1 MRGVAN
7 LRRAM
12 RPRRRVRRGFDEGWK
27 YAIRAFLPE
36 CLQLLFPSLHAR
48 IDWTQPVEFLSTEL
62 HRLAPAQLRK
72 GVRSVDV
79 LVRVYFR
86 DGVPRVVLLHIEI
99 QAQPDPN
106 FPLRMFVYHY
116 RIFDA
121 NDYPELI
128 SLAILADDDPNWRPS
143 VFERRLAGCNLRF
156 EFPTVKL
163 LDFDE
168 AELEQ
173 SENPFALVVLAHLR
187 ALKTRGRP
195 NLMFREKLALIRAMQ
210 ARGYTP
216 EQVIELYKVVD
227 YIMALPA
234 ELEKRVQEFVRQIEE
249 QSEWPLTSL
258 ERLALE
264 EGYAD
269 GYSKGLQQGERKAQV
284 RLTMRA
290 LKSRFGDAALPLEE
304 NLAQVPSLE
313 ALEELHFVALEA
325 TSFEEFTRALEAAL
339 TTAPETAETE

>member
-1 MRGVAN
+1 
-7 LRRAM
+7 M

-48 IDWTQPVEFLSTEL
+48 IDWTRPVEFLSTEL

-79 LVRVYFR
+79 DVLVRIYFR

-99 QAQPDPN
+99 QAQRDPN
-106 FPLRMFVYHY
+106 FPLRLFVYYY

-143 VFERRLAGCNLRF
+143 VFERRLEGCNIRF

-195 NLMFREKLALIRAMQ
+195 NLMFGEKLALIRAMQ
-210 ARGYTP
+210 AKGYTP

-269 GYSKGLQQGERKAQV
+269 GYSKGLQQGERKGQI
-284 RLTMRA
+284 RFTMRV

-304 NLAQVPSLE
+304 KLVQVPSLE
-313 ALEELHFVALEA
+313 TLEELAMTAIEA
-325 TSFEEFTRALEAAL
+325 TSLEEFTRALEAAL
-339 TTAPETAETE
+339 TDAPETAETE

>member
-1 MRGVAN
+1 
-7 LRRAM
+7 M

-36 CLQLLFPSLHAR
+36 CLLLLFPSLHAQ
-48 IDWTQPVEFLSTEL
+48 IDWTRPVEFLSTEL

-86 DGVPRVVLLHIEI
+86 DGVPHVVLLHIEI
-99 QAQPDPN
+99 QAQHDPN
-106 FPLRMFVYHY
+106 FSLRMFVYYY

-195 NLMFREKLALIRAMQ
+195 NLMLREKLALIRAMHT
-210 ARGYTP
+210 RGYRLLSVHR
-216 EQVIELYKVVD
+216 QVYSSCFSASLQGGTLGRD
-227 YIMALPA
+227 GCHRPA
-234 ELEKRVQEFVRQIEE
+234 ETPTNRYP
-249 QSEWPLTSL
+249 SPPDTS
-258 ERLALE
+258 RCNFA
-264 EGYAD
+264 
-269 GYSKGLQQGERKAQV
+269 S
-284 RLTMRA
+284 
-290 LKSRFGDAALPLEE
+290 
-304 NLAQVPSLE
+304 NLARMYRSKYCASCRFQFNSVL
-313 ALEELHFVALEA
+313 
-325 TSFEEFTRALEAAL
+325 R
-339 TTAPETAETE
+339 

>member
-1 MRGVAN
+1 VRGVAN
-7 LRRAM
+7 PQRAM
-12 RPRRRVRRGFDEGWK
+12 RPRRRARRGFDEGWK

-36 CLQLLFPSLHAR
+36 CLLLLFPSLHAQ
-48 IDWTQPVEFLSTEL
+48 IDWTRPVEFLSTEL

-86 DGVPRVVLLHIEI
+86 DGVPRAVLLHIEI
-99 QAQPDPN
+99 QAQHDAN

-143 VFERRLAGCNLRF
+143 VFERRLEGCNLRF

-168 AELEQ
+168 AQLEQ
-173 SENPFALVVLAHLR
+173 SPNPFALVVLAHLR

-195 NLMFREKLALIRAMQ
+195 KLMLGEKLALIRAMQ
-210 ARGYTP
+210 AKGSLLNLLP
-216 EQVIELYKVVD
+216 EQRPHLLTENRRQLLNR
-227 YIMALPA
+227 ALRRNIA
-234 ELEKRVQEFVRQIEE
+234 
-249 QSEWPLTSL
+249 
-258 ERLALE
+258 ERLYLV
-264 EGYAD
+264 
-269 GYSKGLQQGERKAQV
+269 KN
-284 RLTMRA
+284 
-290 LKSRFGDAALPLEE
+290 RFANA
-304 NLAQVPSLE
+304 
-313 ALEELHFVALEA
+313 
-325 TSFEEFTRALEAAL
+325 
-339 TTAPETAETE
+339 

>member
-1 MRGVAN
+1 
-7 LRRAM
+7 M
-12 RPRRRVRRGFDEGWK
+12 RPRRRARRGFDEGWK

-36 CLQLLFPSLHAR
+36 CLLLLFPSLHAQ
-48 IDWTQPVEFLSTEL
+48 IDWTRPVEFLSTEL

-304 NLAQVPSLE
+304 KLALVPSLE
-313 ALEELHFVALEA
+313 TLEELAMTALEA
-325 TSFEEFTRALEAAL
+325 TSLEEFTRALEAAL
-339 TTAPETAETE
+339 ANAPEATETE